1 MKRFFALAATVLS
14 LNALSAQDTIVAKVV
29 SEEPAN
35 AEVAQEK
42 PKNGGKVKFK
52 PYGFIRN
59 YFYYDSRQNIQSN
72 AGLYNQIPKDE
83 SWNETHDE
91 DLNALPSATF
101 LAITSRLGLDVSGVR
116 ALNAD
121 LSAKIETDFCGFAQS
136 TTMLRIRQAYMKMK
150 WEHHSFL
157 AGQAWHP
164 MTGDLP
170 DVLGLASGSPFQPF
184 SRSPQLRYD
193 YTISKMRFTGA
204 AIWQFQYKSV
214 GPNGKSE
221 DYLNKGIMPEFFLG
235 LDYAN
240 EKGFQIGAG
249 VDLLRLRPRTTMETA
264 YQYDAVVSDT
274 ISLGDGIFKVQERDT
289 VMTGKTKRIVKEYAF
304 SVSPMMF
311 INYKHDKFLL
321 RWKGVFGQNTAH
333 LNMMSGYGV
342 TAVNED
348 GTYEYSPLRSFST
361 WLNLSYGSK
370 FKVNLFGGYFKN
382 FGMKEALAGDLYVNG
397 ASNIDYIWRVCPAL
411 TYNMNKLTFGV
422 EYELTTVGYGNTA
435 DKSLKNGH
443 DEFGKVVADHNVMN
457 NRVCVMIKYAW

>member
-1 MKRFFALAATVLS
+1 MKRFFLLVAICMSLGTLA
-14 LNALSAQDTIVAKVV
+14 AQDTIVAKVV
-29 SEEPAN
+29 SEEPISKTSDN
-35 AEVAQEK
+35 DK
-42 PKNGGKVKFK
+42 PANGGKVKFK
-52 PYGFIRN
+52 PYGFVRN

-72 AGLYNQIPKDE
+72 AGLYNQIPKDQ
-83 SWNETHDE
+83 SWNESHDE
-91 DLNALPSATF
+91 DLNDVSTATF

-121 LSAKIETDFCGFAQS
+121 LSAKIETDFCGFASS

-193 YTISKMRFTGA
+193 YTVGKMRFTGA

-214 GPNGKSE
+214 GPDGKSE
-221 DYLNKGIMPEFFLG
+221 DYLNKGILPEFFVG

-249 VDLLRLRPRTTMETA
+249 IDLLRLRPRTTMECDYKYKAT
-264 YQYDAVVSDT
+264 VNDT
-274 ISLGDGIFKVQERDT
+274 IVGEDGSLDIQPRDT
-289 VMTGKTKRIVKEYAF
+289 TLTGKTKRVVKEYAF
-304 SVSPMMF
+304 SASPMMF
-311 INYKHDKFLL
+311 INYKNDKFLL

-342 TAVNED
+342 IDTNED
-348 GTYEYSPLRSFST
+348 GSREYAPLRNLTT

-370 FKVNLFGGYFKN
+370 VKANLFVGLFKN
-382 FGMKEALAGDLYVNG
+382 LGMSEKIAGDLYVNG
-397 ASNIDYIWRVCPAL
+397 ASNIDYIWRICPAV
-411 TYNMNKLTFGV
+411 TYNVNKLTFGL
-422 EYELTTVGYGNTA
+422 EYELTNVGYG
-435 DKSLKNGH
+435 DGH
-443 DEFGKVVADHNVMN
+443 DEYGKADAVRDIKN
-457 NRVCVMIKYAW
+457 NRICAMIKYAW